1 MFAAKLLAITTL
13 AIAALGAAPLA
24 SAVTYPP
31 GPGKA
36 SGADVAAAGDVDPG
50 GGGET
55 ADFPPGP
62 GKREH

>member
-24 SAVTYPP
+24 NAGTLMVDRP
-31 GPGKA
+31 
-36 SGADVAAAGDVDPG
+36 VAAGDVDPG
-50 GGGET
+50 GGGE
-55 ADFPPGP
+55 AVDFPPGP